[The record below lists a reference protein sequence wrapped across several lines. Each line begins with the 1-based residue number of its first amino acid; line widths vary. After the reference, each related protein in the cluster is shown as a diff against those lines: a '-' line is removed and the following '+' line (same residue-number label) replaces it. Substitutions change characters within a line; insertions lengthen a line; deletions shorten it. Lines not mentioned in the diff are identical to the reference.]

1 MDFGIDELLLLTWEY
16 LSCIKDQT
24 TKAWEGL
31 QEDVELLKSMEKLGI
46 KLG

>member
-16 LSCIKDQT
+16 LGCIKDQT

-31 QEDVELLKSMEKLGI
+31 QEEVNVLKSMEKLGI